1 MCFCMVLDVIQ
12 LWLAHCTRRL
22 ERQGFTAMSG
32 CGAME
37 RIALHLVLATV
48 AGAKDSWAVVTDEPP
63 SAGWQK

>member
-48 AGAKDSWAVVTDEPP
+48 AGANCNSGEYGGKST